1 MFRKVLI
8 GLAIVAF
15 ALMAGGVAVRDGAAS
30 PLARAA
36 EEAFFGGNADVA
48 FAQRLW
54 RE

>member
-1 MFRKVLI
+1 MFRKVLM
-8 GLAIVAF
+8 GLTIVAF
-15 ALMAGGVAVRDGAAS
+15 ALMAGGVAVRGGAAS
-30 PLARAA
+30 LPAHAA